1 MSAALQDAFM
11 ELQFQCDRRAS
22 EIDSVV
28 YRMHDLAKKDAARGA
43 AADPRNRA
51 LRDATFKELMPR
63 EAILMHGTPRRSR
76 S

>member
-1 MSAALQDAFM
+1 MSAALQEAFT

-28 YRMHDLAKKDAARGA
+28 YRMHDLAQKDAARGA

-51 LRDATFKELMPR
+51 LLDATFKELMPR